1 GAARAGGVGRRV
13 RGAAGHQLHRPLRA
27 DRAAAAAA
35 APQRGAAGRHAVEH
49 RRRARPHRLRR
60 PALRADLRPLRQLCA
75 IQAGLP
81 DVRLRAAAPQRGGGL
96 GHRQLR
102 RAPGRGGHR
111 TDPPRPGPGQRVRPQ
126 LGPRPRP
133 VPLGRAGRVVDP
145 VCRDRPRSAT
155 RKLLRAYR
163 RWRASRTAGPGH
175 CAGGRAGRRRRSAP
189 VDADRASGRPRLRL
203 REAAMPIVMPRIV
216 ASAIDAEPE
225 EAGAALTGFAL
236 FFCIFSG
243 YFMLRP
249 VREAMGIAAGIDQL
263 QWLFTATFAA
273 TVLVVPLFAWL
284 SAHVPR
290 SQFASWVYGVFCV
303 NLAAFALAF
312 HSAGES
318 LWVARAFY
326 VWISVYNLFVVSVTW
341 SVMADVF
348 DARQARRL
356 FAFIAA
362 GASVGGLAGPAA
374 GALLVDTLGHAGLV
388 LLGGLLLGVALA
400 LKRPLM
406 RWRERG
412 GAGRPGAVPAESTRR
427 PVAGNPFSG
436 LTRVLRS
443 PYLLA
448 VSGFVVLLAGVTT
461 FLYFEQARLVATLF
475 PDRDEQ
481 VRVFSVIDMV
491 VQAGGVRVLL
501 AGVPLLVCVGFV
513 GLALASGFAMLAAL
527 MVVRRVGEHAFVRP
541 GREMLFAPLDAE
553 SKYKAKAFI
562 DTVVYRGGDA
572 ASAWV
577 K

>member
-1 GAARAGGVGRRV
+1 
-13 RGAAGHQLHRPLRA
+13 
-27 DRAAAAAA
+27 
-35 APQRGAAGRHAVEH
+35 
-49 RRRARPHRLRR
+49 
-60 PALRADLRPLRQLCA
+60 
-75 IQAGLP
+75 
-81 DVRLRAAAPQRGGGL
+81 
-96 GHRQLR
+96 
-102 RAPGRGGHR
+102 
-111 TDPPRPGPGQRVRPQ
+111 
-126 LGPRPRP
+126 
-133 VPLGRAGRVVDP
+133 
-145 VCRDRPRSAT
+145 
-155 RKLLRAYR
+155 
-163 RWRASRTAGPGH
+163 
-175 CAGGRAGRRRRSAP
+175 
-189 VDADRASGRPRLRL
+189 
-203 REAAMPIVMPRIV
+203 MPIVMPRIV
-216 ASAIDAEPE
+216 ASAIDAGPE
-225 EAGAALTGFAL
+225 ESGAALTGFAL

-249 VREAMGIAAGIDQL
+249 VREAMGIAAGVDQL

-290 SQFASWVYGVFCV
+290 RQFASWVYGVFCV

-312 HSAGES
+312 HAAGDS

-374 GALLVDTLGHAGLV
+374 GALLVGALGHAGLV
-388 LLGGLLLGVALA
+388 LLAGLLLGVALA
-400 LKRPLM
+400 LKRALM

-481 VRVFSVIDMV
+481 VRVFSVIDIV
-491 VQAGGVRVLL
+491 VQAGALLAQAFVTGRVAQKLGVRVLL

-513 GLALASGFAMLAAL
+513 GLALAPGFAMLAAL

-577 K
+577 KSALDLIGPGMAWVAMIGAGCALAWGALGWYLGGRAHALGGRQATGGNPASAPGAGIARAGAAR